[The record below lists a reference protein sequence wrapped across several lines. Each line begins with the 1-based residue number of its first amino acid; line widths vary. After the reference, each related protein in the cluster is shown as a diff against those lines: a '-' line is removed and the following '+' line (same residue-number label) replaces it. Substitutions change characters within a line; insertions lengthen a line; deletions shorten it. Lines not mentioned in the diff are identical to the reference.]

1 MKNLQRI
8 RKEKGLTQKELA
20 DASSV
25 KIGTIKKYESGEKDI
40 NQAAGMI
47 LYHLAKVL
55 GCSMEDLLE
64 IEKEGDN

>member
-8 RKEKGLTQKELA
+8 RKEKELTQKGLA

-25 KIGTIKKYESGEKDI
+25 KIGTIRKYESGEKDV
-40 NQAAGMI
+40 NQAAGII
-47 LYHLAKVL
+47 LYKLARAL
-55 GCSMEDLLE
+55 ECDMEDLLE